1 MKGINW
7 KVRFK
12 HKSFWISLIALI
24 SVFLNQVASIF
35 NVDIT
40 IFSSQLT
47 DLAETVLM
55 IFVFLGIVID
65 PTTQGIKDSEQALSY
80 TEPRK
85 RDSVKKSSSEPSK

>member
-1 MKGINW
+1 M
-7 KVRFK
+7 
-12 HKSFWISLIALI
+12 IALI

-65 PTTQGIKDSEQALSY
+65 PTTQGIKDSEQALTY

-85 RDSVKKSSSEPSK
+85 RDSVKKSSSESSK